1 MEFTRKK
8 KEDQTVG
15 DYLMYCYKRDIHN
28 DQMSRFNLGTHSSGV
43 KFRPPTD
50 FFNEKTIHEG
60 NIKLLEQKIEG
71 LQSQIIQAQKQIED
85 YLVKLME
92 LQS

>member
-8 KEDQTVG
+8 KEDQTIG
-15 DYLMYCYKRDIHN
+15 DYLMYCYEKDIHLE
-28 DQMSRFNLGTHSSGV
+28 QQRRFNIGNMMGEVH
-43 KFRPPTD
+43 FRPPTD
-50 FFNEKTIHEG
+50 FFTEKLIHEG

-85 YLVKLME
+85 YLVHLME